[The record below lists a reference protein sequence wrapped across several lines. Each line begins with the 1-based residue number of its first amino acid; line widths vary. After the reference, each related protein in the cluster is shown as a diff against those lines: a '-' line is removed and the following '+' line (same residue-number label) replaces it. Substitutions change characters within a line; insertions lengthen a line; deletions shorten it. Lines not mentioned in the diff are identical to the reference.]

1 MVGQVG
7 SLPSGMRRFNQLP
20 LARPF
25 ILRFVAASGVL
36 LTVVLS
42 LSYALVTI
50 TGGVLIGFFPLIMG
64 GFLLWS
70 FYRSSSMLHVPLAV
84 DMNHPFM
91 DEEPI
96 GNTVAMVRMSDGS
109 WTDLGIGRVRLA
121 EDELLGGSCLVRD
134 DENYTRL
141 GHFSPH
147 PFQHKGIKKQ
157 VVILNQAIALRD
169 LVNGGEDP
177 IESAREREKMDT
189 GLLDRSWFEEEKA
202 IEIEPDGLLSKFRGE

>member
-1 MVGQVG
+1 MVGGVG

-25 ILRFVAASGVL
+25 ILRFVAASAGVLAVVLFLSWFLVALTGVAFIGFLLLVGGGVL
-36 LTVVLS
+36 LWTLYQS
-42 LSYALVTI
+42 A
-50 TGGVLIGFFPLIMG
+50 
-64 GFLLWS
+64 
-70 FYRSSSMLHVPLAV
+70 SMLHVPLAV

-96 GNTVAMVRMSDGS
+96 GKTVLMARMSDGA
-109 WTDLGIGRVRLA
+109 WTELGSGRVRLA

-134 DENYTRL
+134 DENYTRI
-141 GHFSPH
+141 GHFSH
-147 PFQHKGIKKQ
+147 HIFQHKGIKKQ

-169 LVNGGEDP
+169 LVNGAEDP
-177 IESAREREKMDT
+177 IESAREREEMDT
-189 GLLDRSWFEEEKA
+189 GLLDRSWFEEEKT

>member
-1 MVGQVG
+1 
-7 SLPSGMRRFNQLP
+7 
-20 LARPF
+20 
-25 ILRFVAASGVL
+25 
-36 LTVVLS
+36 
-42 LSYALVTI
+42 
-50 TGGVLIGFFPLIMG
+50 
-64 GFLLWS
+64 
-70 FYRSSSMLHVPLAV
+70 MLHVPLAV

-96 GNTVAMVRMSDGS
+96 GNTVVMVRMSDGL

-147 PFQHKGIKKQ
+147 LFQHKGIKKQ

-169 LVNGGEDP
+169 LVNGAEDS
-177 IESAREREKMDT
+177 IESAREREEMDT